1 MIAMVRF
8 CAKPI
13 AYDCYLSGSKD
24 WCRNSYLKIS
34 QLKSLVSGPGDF
46 VRQNMQKDFKSISD
60 LFKETF
66 KTSDKSVNGNVN
78 TFCGKFEQFHKSELQ
93 LMYEDESEPGAYL
106 IEYLRHSRK
115 KSRKL
120 GFQLDFR

>member
-1 MIAMVRF
+1 MVRF
-8 CAKPI
+8 CAKLI

-66 KTSDKSVNGNVN
+66 KISDKSVNRNV
-78 TFCGKFEQFHKSELQ
+78 TL
-93 LMYEDESEPGAYL
+93 L
-106 IEYLRHSRK
+106 IQIVSFDKTRLYTKYVSMPK
-115 KSRKL
+115 Y
-120 GFQLDFR
+120 